1 MMLYQFKSSNNSIR
15 GADLHSSMFT
25 TDKGADSNLYH
36 FKLSDSKENTRTYER
51 SKPSTHKTYFMK
63 TPENK
68 VWEENRYT
76 GNATFGGKNFFEL
89 VAELNKTPAEL
100 KRTKCSPTELGMKLY
115 KGTTK
120 IIKKVDGKIHNV
132 ELKFPELLVDDE
144 RIWRNRKP
152 VLLGDVDALL
162 PHGEE
167 GEECECD
174 ECLKDASHPLEKE
187 KLSIKLPTEVMKE
200 VTDAK
205 TRRKLPAKPRKRTL
219 KVKKNESPTEEMK
232 GKKRE
237 VLNQFQSVFP
247 AYNEYKMNKQE
258 LENMEKQ
265 DVRIPSPLSSKEKQ
279 LIKKAP
285 KNKTMKRAPVGKA
298 KSVSDLIKQY
308 LESGVP
314 VLDRFTEA
322 QLSEMLLKTNKEYH
336 STKTPI
342 MSDPQYDVFR
352 NYIED
357 KYPESNALQQ
367 VGAPIKGTKG
377 KVTLPF
383 NMPSMDKI
391 KPETTMLTSWLLKYP
406 GPYVISCKLDGVSGM
421 YAMDEAGPHL
431 YTRGDGAIGQDI
443 SHLIRPLRLPT
454 IPVGTVVRGE
464 FIVPKTT
471 FDAKYKEKF
480 SNPRNFVAG
489 LVNSKTVTSSI
500 KDLDF
505 VVYEMI
511 QPALSPSK
519 QMAELAKHGFDVVQ
533 HDLIPGLSKDLLMQ
547 TLMSWRTLNKYE
559 IDGIIVSDDRVYLRT
574 AKNPD
579 HAFAFKMAISDQIAE
594 TTVVD
599 VIWEA
604 SQDGYLKPR
613 VKIAPIS
620 IGGVNIE
627 YTTGFNGKFIEDNK
641 IGPGAKIQMIRSGDV
656 IPYIKSVLE
665 PASEGKMPDADLMPY
680 EWNATH
686 VDVVLKNVGDND
698 TVKEKNIVGFFSD
711 LEVEGLAT
719 GNVRRIMAAG
729 FDTVPKILKMTE
741 ADFKDV
747 DGFKKKMI
755 EKVRSSI
762 QDKVGA
768 ASIVQLM
775 AASNKFGRGV
785 GIRVLTPLMDANQDF
800 LTKEETK
807 AEKIAKLNAAGIH
820 KNAEAFYNSI
830 EPFNA
835 FLRECGLDS
844 RESTKE
850 PKSDV
855 KDTIDKSNPLFE
867 KSIVMTKIRN
877 KEIIEHLKKVGAT
890 LEDSFKKNTVA
901 LVMKDKTDI
910 TNKMRDAEKKGIEIF
925 TVEEFKTKYMV

>member
-1 MMLYQFKSSNNSIR
+1 
-15 GADLHSSMFT
+15 
-25 TDKGADSNLYH
+25 
-36 FKLSDSKENTRTYER
+36 
-51 SKPSTHKTYFMK
+51 MK
-63 TPENK
+63 DQANR
-68 VWEENRYT
+68 VWTENRYS
-76 GNATFGGKNFFEL
+76 GDATFGGKNFFEL
-89 VAELNKTPAEL
+89 LAELNKTPAEL

-167 GEECECD
+167 GVECECD
-174 ECLKDASHPLEKE
+174 ECLLDAKEKALLEKEETKEETKEVFQTVGSSSKGTVGSEGPFGPLEK
-187 KLSIKLPTEVMKE
+187 
-200 VTDAK
+200 K

-219 KVKKNESPTEEMK
+219 KLKKNELPTEELK

-265 DVRIPSPLSSKEKQ
+265 DVRVPSPPKEKPLSSKEKQ
-279 LIKKAP
+279 LIKTAP
-285 KNKTMKRAPVGKA
+285 KNKTMKRAPTGKT
-298 KSVSDLIKQY
+298 LITQY

-314 VLDRFTEA
+314 VLDTFTEA
-322 QLSEMLLKTNKEYH
+322 QLSEMLLKANKEYH

-342 MSDPQYDVFR
+342 MSDPQYDVLR

-357 KYPESNALQQ
+357 KYPAAEALQQ
-367 VGAPIKGTKG
+367 VGAPIKGAKG

-443 SHLIRPLRLPT
+443 SHLIKPLDLPT

-489 LVNSKTVTSSI
+489 LVNSKTVTTSI

-533 HDLIPGLSKDLLMQ
+533 HDLILSGPSKDPSDPSVSAKLSKDLLTQ
-547 TLMSWRTLNKYE
+547 TLMSWRAQNKYE
-559 IDGIIVSDDRVYLRT
+559 IDGIIVANDGVYPRT

-747 DGFKKKMI
+747 DGFKKKMVD
-755 EKVRSSI
+755 KVMTSI
-762 QDKVGA
+762 KDKVGS
-768 ASIVQLM
+768 ASMVQLM

-785 GIRVLTPLMDANQDF
+785 GIRVLTPLMDANPDF
-800 LTKEETK
+800 LSKEETK

-820 KNAEAFYNSI
+820 KNAEAFYNNI

-835 FLRECGLDS
+835 FLRECGLDANK
-844 RESTKE
+844 TKE
-850 PKSDV
+850 ESKADV
-855 KDTIDKSNPLFE
+855 KDTIDIINKSNPLFE

-925 TVEEFKTKYMV
+925 TVEEFKAKYMV

>member
-1 MMLYQFKSSNNSIR
+1 
-15 GADLHSSMFT
+15 
-25 TDKGADSNLYH
+25 
-36 FKLSDSKENTRTYER
+36 
-51 SKPSTHKTYFMK
+51 MK
-63 TPENK
+63 DQANR
-68 VWEENRYT
+68 VWTENRYS
-76 GNATFGGKNFFEL
+76 GDATFGGKNFFEL
-89 VAELNKTPAEL
+89 IAELNKTPAEL

-167 GEECECD
+167 GVECECD
-174 ECLKDASHPLEKE
+174 ECLLDAKEKALLEEPKKEETKEETKKVFQTVGSEGPLEK
-187 KLSIKLPTEVMKE
+187 
-200 VTDAK
+200 K

-219 KVKKNESPTEEMK
+219 KLKKNELPTEELK

-247 AYNEYKMNKQE
+247 AYAEYKMNKQE

-265 DVRIPSPLSSKEKQ
+265 DVWVPSIEAEKPLSSKEKQ
-279 LIKKAP
+279 LSSKETVVVNKQVSSERTDVINKQLIKTAP
-285 KNKTMKRAPVGKA
+285 KNKTMKRMPVSKT
-298 KSVSDLIKQY
+298 LIKQY

-314 VLDRFTEA
+314 VLDTFTEA
-322 QLSEMLLKTNKEYH
+322 QLSEMLLKANKEYH

-342 MSDPQYDVFR
+342 MSDPQYDVLR

-357 KYPESNALQQ
+357 KYPTADALQQ

-443 SHLIRPLRLPT
+443 SHLIKPLNLPT

-533 HDLIPGLSKDLLMQ
+533 HDIMPGLSKDPSDPSVSTKLSKGPTDPTVPKGLSKDLLTQ
-547 TLMSWRTLNKYE
+547 TLMSWRALNKYE
-559 IDGIIVSDDRVYLRT
+559 IDGIIVSDDHVYPRT

-665 PASEGKMPDADLMPY
+665 PAAEGKMPDADAMPY

-747 DGFKKKMI
+747 DGFKKKMVD
-755 EKVRSSI
+755 KVRTSM
-762 QDKVGA
+762 QEKVGA
-768 ASIVQLM
+768 ASMVQLM

-785 GIRVLTPLMDANQDF
+785 GIRVLTPLMDANPDF

-820 KNAEAFYNSI
+820 KNAEAFYNNI

-844 RESTKE
+844 VKE
-850 PKSDV
+850 PKSEV
-855 KDTIDKSNPLFE
+855 KDTMDSSNPLFE
-867 KSIVMTKIRN
+867 KSIVMTKIRD
-877 KEIIEHLKKVGAT
+877 KEIIAHLKKVGAT

-925 TVEEFKTKYMV
+925 TVEEFKAKYMM

>member
-1 MMLYQFKSSNNSIR
+1 LKNAKGLVLQQLKSV
-15 GADLHSSMFT
+15 
-25 TDKGADSNLYH
+25 Y
-36 FKLSDSKENTRTYER
+36 
-51 SKPSTHKTYFMK
+51 
-63 TPENK
+63 
-68 VWEENRYT
+68 
-76 GNATFGGKNFFEL
+76 
-89 VAELNKTPAEL
+89 
-100 KRTKCSPTELGMKLY
+100 
-115 KGTTK
+115 
-120 IIKKVDGKIHNV
+120 
-132 ELKFPELLVDDE
+132 
-144 RIWRNRKP
+144 
-152 VLLGDVDALL
+152 
-162 PHGEE
+162 
-167 GEECECD
+167 
-174 ECLKDASHPLEKE
+174 
-187 KLSIKLPTEVMKE
+187 
-200 VTDAK
+200 
-205 TRRKLPAKPRKRTL
+205 
-219 KVKKNESPTEEMK
+219 
-232 GKKRE
+232 
-237 VLNQFQSVFP
+237 P
-247 AYNEYKMNKQE
+247 AYAEYKMNKRE

-265 DVRIPSPLSSKEKQ
+265 DVRILSPEKPLSSKKKQ
-279 LIKKAP
+279 LKRKP
-285 KNKTMKRAPVGKA
+285 TTNKTMKRAPTGKT
-298 KSVSDLIKQY
+298 LIAQY

-314 VLDRFTEA
+314 VLEGFTEA
-322 QLSEMLLKTNKEYH
+322 QLSEMLLMANAEYH
-336 STKTPI
+336 SSKKPI
-342 MSDPQYDVFR
+342 MTDAQYDVLR
-352 NYIED
+352 SYIEE
-357 KYPESNALQQ
+357 KYPKADALQQ
-367 VGAPIKGTKG
+367 IGAPIKGTKG

-391 KPETTMLTSWLLKYP
+391 KPESTMLTSWTLKYP

-421 YAMDEAGPHL
+421 YAMDKAGPHL
-431 YTRGDGAIGQDI
+431 YTRGDGTIGQDI
-443 SHLIRPLRLPT
+443 SHLIKPLGLPT

-471 FDAKYKEKF
+471 FEAKYKEKF

-489 LVNSKTVTSSI
+489 LVNSKTVTASI

-511 QPALSPSK
+511 QPELSPIK
-519 QMAELAKHGFDVVQ
+519 QMEELGKHGFDVVQ
-533 HDLIPGLSKDLLMQ
+533 HEIVPTKLSKGPSDPTVPLGVTKLSKDLLTQ
-547 TLMSWRTLNKYE
+547 TLMAWRTQNKYE
-559 IDGIIVSDDRVYLRT
+559 IDGIICAAGDRVYPRT

-579 HAFAFKMAISDQIAE
+579 HAFAFKMAISDQMAE

-613 VKIAPIS
+613 VKITPIS

-627 YTTGFNGKFIEDNK
+627 YTTGFNGKFIDDNK

-665 PASEGKMPDADLMPY
+665 PAAEGKMPDADIMPY

-686 VDVVLKNVGDND
+686 VDIVLKNVGDND

-729 FDTVPKILKMTE
+729 FDTIPKILKMTE

-755 EKVRSSI
+755 EKVRTSI
-762 QDKVGA
+762 QEKVGS

-785 GIRVLTPLMDANQDF
+785 GKKVLTPLMDANPDF

-820 KNAEAFYNSI
+820 KNAELFYNNI
-830 EPFNA
+830 AGFNE
-835 FLRECGLDS
+835 FMRECGLGEAKGDS
-844 RESTKE
+844 KAEA
-850 PKSDV
+850 KSDS
-855 KDTIDKSNPLFE
+855 KELIDQSNPLFE

-901 LVMKDKTDI
+901 LVMKDKSDV

-925 TVEEFKTKYMV
+925 TVEEFKAKYMV

>member
-1 MMLYQFKSSNNSIR
+1 
-15 GADLHSSMFT
+15 MF
-25 TDKGADSNLYH
+25 H
-36 FKLSDSKENTRTYER
+36 FKLSDSKEKTRTYER
-51 SKPSTHKTYFMK
+51 SKPSTHKRYFMK

-68 VWEENRYT
+68 VWEENKYA
-76 GNATFGGKNFFEL
+76 GDAVFGGKNFFEL

-115 KGTTK
+115 KGTVK

-152 VLLGDVDALL
+152 ELLGDVDALL
-162 PHGEE
+162 PSSHEE
-167 GEECECD
+167 GENIECECD
-174 ECLKDASHPLEKE
+174 ECLAEEHEELPSEVSDAKHPLEK
-187 KLSIKLPTEVMKE
+187 LSVKHPLDLPSEEPEVKPADKTRKKLPT
-200 VTDAK
+200 
-205 TRRKLPAKPRKRTL
+205 KPRKKTL
-219 KVKKNESPTEEMK
+219 KNKKTEAPTEELK
-232 GKKRE
+232 GAKRE
-237 VLNQFQSVFP
+237 FLNQLRTVYP
-247 AYNEYKMNKQE
+247 AYAEFQAHKKE

-265 DVRIPSPLSSKEKQ
+265 DVRVPYTPKKEEKQ
-279 LIKKAP
+279 LIKKTP
-285 KNKTMKRAPVGKA
+285 KNKTMKRAPAKA
-298 KSVSDLIKQY
+298 PLIKQY

-314 VLDRFTEA
+314 VLDTFTEA
-322 QLSEMLLKTNKEYH
+322 QLSEMLLKANTEYH

-342 MSDPQYDVFR
+342 MTDAQYDVLR
-352 NYIED
+352 NYIEG
-357 KYPESNALQQ
+357 KYPEADALQQ
-367 VGAPIKGTKG
+367 IGAPVKGTKN
-377 KVTLPF
+377 KVSLPF

-391 KPETTMLTSWLLKYP
+391 KPESPMLTSWALKYT

-421 YAMDEAGPHL
+421 YAMDKDGAKL

-443 SHLIRPLRLPT
+443 SHLIRPLGLPT

-471 FDAKYKEKF
+471 FEAKYKDKF
-480 SNPRNFVAG
+480 ANPRNFVAG
-489 LVNSKTVTSSI
+489 LVNSKTVTGNI

-511 QPALSPSK
+511 QPEISPSK
-519 QMAELAKHGFDVVQ
+519 QMEELVKHGFDVVQ
-533 HDLIPGLSKDLLMQ
+533 HELVKGPTKLSKDLLMQ
-547 TLMSWRTLNKYE
+547 TLMAWRANNKYE
-559 IDGIIVSDDRVYLRT
+559 IDGIIVADDHVYKRT

-579 HAFAFKMAISDQIAE
+579 HAFAFKMALDEQIAE
-594 TTVVD
+594 TEVVD

-656 IPYIKSVLE
+656 IPYIKSVLL
-665 PASEGKMPDADLMPY
+665 PATEGKMPDADAMPY

-686 VDVVLKNVGDND
+686 VDVVLKNVDTND

-741 ADFKDV
+741 VDFKDV

-755 EKVRSSI
+755 EKVRTSMKE
-762 QDKVGA
+762 KVGA
-768 ASIVQLM
+768 ASTVQLM

-785 GIRVLTPLMDANQDF
+785 GIRVLTPLMDANPDF
-800 LTKEETK
+800 LTKDETK
-807 AEKIAKLNAAGIH
+807 AAKIAKLNAAGIH
-820 KNAEAFYNSI
+820 KNAEAFYNNI

-835 FLRECGLDS
+835 FMRECGLDKVNDA
-844 RESTKE
+844 KE
-850 PKSDV
+850 ANKV
-855 KDTIDKSNPLFE
+855 NKDAKEQYDISNPLFE

-890 LEDSFKKNTVA
+890 LEDSFRKNTVA
-901 LVMKDKTDI
+901 LVMKDKSDI
-910 TNKMRDAEKKGIEIF
+910 TNKMRDAEKRGIEIF
-925 TVEEFKTKYMV
+925 TVEEFKAKYMA

>member
-1 MMLYQFKSSNNSIR
+1 
-15 GADLHSSMFT
+15 MF
-25 TDKGADSNLYH
+25 H
-36 FKLSDSKENTRTYER
+36 FKLSDNTKENTRTYER

-63 TPENK
+63 DQANR
-68 VWEENRYT
+68 VWTENRYS
-76 GNATFGGKNFFEL
+76 GDATFGGKNFFEL
-89 VAELNKTPAEL
+89 LAELNKTPAEF

-162 PHGEE
+162 PHGDDH
-167 GEECECD
+167 EECECD
-174 ECLKDASHPLEKE
+174 ECLKDLLEKE
-187 KLSIKLPTEVMKE
+187 KKE
-200 VTDAK
+200 ETKEETKEKK

-219 KVKKNESPTEEMK
+219 KVKKNESPTEELK
-232 GKKRE
+232 GKKRD

-247 AYNEYKMNKQE
+247 AYAEYKMNKQE

-265 DVRIPSPLSSKEKQ
+265 DVRIPSPPKETVVINKQ

-285 KNKTMKRAPVGKA
+285 KNKTMKRIPTGKT
-298 KSVSDLIKQY
+298 LITQY

-314 VLDRFTEA
+314 VLDTFTEA
-322 QLSEMLLKTNKEYH
+322 QLSEMLLKANKEYH

-342 MSDPQYDVFR
+342 MSDPQYDILR

-357 KYPESNALQQ
+357 KYPTAEALLQI
-367 VGAPIKGTKG
+367 GAPIKGTKG

-443 SHLIRPLRLPT
+443 SHLIKPLGLPT

-489 LVNSKTVTSSI
+489 LVNSKTVTTSI

-533 HDLIPGLSKDLLMQ
+533 HDLMMSVSKDLLTQ
-547 TLMSWRTLNKYE
+547 TLMSWRSQNKYE
-559 IDGIIVSDDRVYLRT
+559 IDGIIVSDDHVYPRT

-665 PASEGKMPDADLMPY
+665 PASEGKMPDADVMPY

-747 DGFKKKMI
+747 DGFKKKMVD
-755 EKVRSSI
+755 KVMTSI
-762 QDKVGA
+762 KNKVGA
-768 ASIVQLM
+768 ASMVQLM

-785 GIRVLTPLMDANQDF
+785 GIRVLTPLIDANPDF

-820 KNAEAFYNSI
+820 KNAEAFYNNI

-835 FLRECGLDS
+835 FLRECGLDKVNT
-844 RESTKE
+844 ETKGDS
-850 PKSDV
+850 KN
-855 KDTIDKSNPLFE
+855 TIDTSNPLFE

-925 TVEEFKTKYMV
+925 TVEEFKAKYMA

>member
-1 MMLYQFKSSNNSIR
+1 
-15 GADLHSSMFT
+15 MF
-25 TDKGADSNLYH
+25 H
-36 FKLSDSKENTRTYER
+36 FKLSDSKEKTRTYER
-51 SKPSTHKTYFMK
+51 SKPSTHKRYFMK
-63 TPENK
+63 TQENK
-68 VWEENRYT
+68 VWEENKYA
-76 GNATFGGKNFFEL
+76 GDAVFGGKNFFEL

-115 KGTTK
+115 KGTVK

-152 VLLGDVDALL
+152 ELLGDVDSLL
-162 PHGEE
+162 PSSHEE
-167 GEECECD
+167 GENIECECD
-174 ECLKDASHPLEKE
+174 ECLADEHEE
-187 KLSIKLPTEVMKE
+187 KLSVKLPSDLPLELPSEEPEVKPADKTRKKLPT
-200 VTDAK
+200 
-205 TRRKLPAKPRKRTL
+205 KPRKKTL
-219 KVKKNESPTEEMK
+219 KNKKTEAPTEELK
-232 GKKRE
+232 GAKRE
-237 VLNQFQSVFP
+237 FLNQLRTVYP
-247 AYNEYKMNKQE
+247 AYAEFQAHKKE

-265 DVRIPSPLSSKEKQ
+265 DVRVPYTPKKEEKQ
-279 LIKKAP
+279 LIKKTP
-285 KNKTMKRAPVGKA
+285 KNKTMKRTPAKAP
-298 KSVSDLIKQY
+298 LIKQY

-314 VLDRFTEA
+314 VLDTFTEA
-322 QLSEMLLKTNKEYH
+322 QLSEMLLKANTEYH

-342 MSDPQYDVFR
+342 MTDAQYDVLR

-357 KYPESNALQQ
+357 KYPKADALQQ
-367 VGAPIKGTKG
+367 IGAPVKGTKN
-377 KVTLPF
+377 KVSLPF

-391 KPETTMLTSWLLKYP
+391 KPESPMLTSWTLKYT

-421 YAMDEAGPHL
+421 YAMDKDGAKL

-443 SHLIRPLRLPT
+443 SHLIRPLGLPT

-471 FDAKYKEKF
+471 FEAKYKDKF
-480 SNPRNFVAG
+480 ANPRNFVAG
-489 LVNSKTVTSSI
+489 LVNSKTVTGSV

-519 QMAELAKHGFDVVQ
+519 QMAELVKHGFDVVQ
-533 HDLIPGLSKDLLMQ
+533 HELVKGPTKLSKDLLMQ
-547 TLMSWRTLNKYE
+547 TLMAWRANNKYE
-559 IDGIIVSDDRVYLRT
+559 IDGIIVADDHVYKRT
-574 AKNPD
+574 SKNPD
-579 HAFAFKMAISDQIAE
+579 HAFAFKMALDEQIAE
-594 TTVVD
+594 TEVVD

-656 IPYIKSVLE
+656 IPYIKSVLL
-665 PASEGKMPDADLMPY
+665 PASEGKMPDADAMPY

-686 VDVVLKNVGDND
+686 VDVVLKNVDTND

-741 ADFKDV
+741 VDFKDV

-755 EKVRSSI
+755 EKVRTSMKE
-762 QDKVGA
+762 KVGS
-768 ASIVQLM
+768 ASTVQLM

-785 GIRVLTPLMDANQDF
+785 GIRVLTPLMDANPDF
-800 LTKEETK
+800 LTKDETK
-807 AEKIAKLNAAGIH
+807 AAKIAKLNAAGIH
-820 KNAEAFYNSI
+820 KNAEAFYNNI

-835 FLRECGLDS
+835 FMRECGLDS
-844 RESTKE
+844 VESTKE
-850 PKSDV
+850 ANKAKADI
-855 KDTIDKSNPLFE
+855 KEQYDISNPLFE

-890 LEDSFKKNTVA
+890 LEDSFRKNTVA
-901 LVMKDKTDI
+901 LVMKDKSDI
-910 TNKMRDAEKKGIEIF
+910 TNKMRDAEKRGIEIF
-925 TVEEFKTKYMV
+925 TVEEFKAKYMA

>member
-1 MMLYQFKSSNNSIR
+1 
-15 GADLHSSMFT
+15 MF
-25 TDKGADSNLYH
+25 H
-36 FKLSDSKENTRTYER
+36 FKLSDNAKNQTKTYEK
-51 SKPSTHKTYFMK
+51 SKPSTHKRYFMK
-63 TPENK
+63 THENK
-68 VWEENRYT
+68 VFEENKYA
-76 GNATFGGKNFFEL
+76 GDAMFGGKNFFEL
-89 VAELNKTPAEL
+89 LAELNKTPAEL
-100 KRTKCSPTELGMKLY
+100 KKLKCTPVEFGQKLY

-120 IIKKVDGKIHNV
+120 IIKKVDGKITNV
-132 ELKFPELLVDDE
+132 ELKFPEILEDDE
-144 RIWRNRKP
+144 KIWKNRKP
-152 VLLGDVDALL
+152 LLVGDLDALL
-162 PHGEE
+162 PEDHDY
-167 GEECECD
+167 ECECD
-174 ECLKDASHPLEKE
+174 ECLED
-187 KLSIKLPTEVMKE
+187 VKE
-200 VTDAK
+200 VKEAKEVKVAK
-205 TRRKLPAKPRKRTL
+205 TRRKLPENGLKKTRRLPPTQKLKNAKGLVLQQL
-219 KVKKNESPTEEMK
+219 K
-232 GKKRE
+232 
-237 VLNQFQSVFP
+237 SVYP
-247 AYNEYKMNKQE
+247 AYAEYKMNKRE

-265 DVRIPSPLSSKEKQ
+265 DVRVPSPEKP
-279 LIKKAP
+279 LKPKTT
-285 KNKTMKRAPVGKA
+285 KNKTMKRVPVGKT
-298 KSVSDLIKQY
+298 LIKQY

-314 VLDRFTEA
+314 VLEGFTEA
-322 QLSEMLLKTNKEYH
+322 QLSEMLLKANKEYH

-342 MSDPQYDVFR
+342 MTDAQYDVLR
-352 NYIED
+352 SYIEE
-357 KYPESNALQQ
+357 KYPKADALQQ
-367 VGAPIKGTKG
+367 IGAPIKGTKG

-391 KPETTMLTSWLLKYP
+391 KPESTLLTSWTLKYP

-421 YAMDEAGPHL
+421 YAMDKDGAKL
-431 YTRGDGAIGQDI
+431 YTRGDGTIGQDI
-443 SHLIRPLRLPT
+443 SHLIKPLGLPS

-489 LVNSKTVTSSI
+489 LVNSKTVTASV

-511 QPALSPSK
+511 QPELSPSK
-519 QMAELAKHGFDVVQ
+519 QMEELGKHGFDVVQ
-533 HDLIPGLSKDLLMQ
+533 HELVPKGPSDPTLPLGVTKLSKDLLTQ
-547 TLMSWRTLNKYE
+547 TLMAWRTQNKYE
-559 IDGIIVSDDRVYLRT
+559 IDGIIVADDRVYKRT

-665 PASEGKMPDADLMPY
+665 PAAEGKMPDTNAMPY

-686 VDVVLKNVGDND
+686 VDIVLTNAGDND

-711 LEVEGLAT
+711 LEVDGLAT

-729 FDTVPKILKMTE
+729 FDTIPKILKMTE

-755 EKVRSSI
+755 EKVRTSI
-762 QDKVGA
+762 QEKVGS

-785 GIRVLTPLMDANQDF
+785 GIRVLTPLMDANPDF
-800 LTKEETK
+800 LTKDETK
-807 AEKIAKLNAAGIH
+807 AAKIAKLNAAGIH
-820 KNAEAFYNSI
+820 KNAELFYNNI
-830 EPFNA
+830 AGFNE
-835 FLRECGLDS
+835 FIRKCGLDEAKEAKA
-844 RESTKE
+844 ESKGD
-850 PKSDV
+850 S
-855 KDTIDKSNPLFE
+855 KDTIDISNPLFE

-901 LVMKDKTDI
+901 LVMKDKSDVS
-910 TNKMRDAEKKGIEIF
+910 NKMRDAEKKGIEIF
-925 TVEEFKTKYMV
+925 TVEEFKAKYMM

>member
-1 MMLYQFKSSNNSIR
+1 MLNQF
-15 GADLHSSMFT
+15 
-25 TDKGADSNLYH
+25 KGADSNLYH
-36 FKLSDSKENTRTYER
+36 FKLSDSKEKTRTYER
-51 SKPSTHKTYFMK
+51 SKPSTHKRYFMK
-63 TPENK
+63 TQENK
-68 VWEENRYT
+68 VWEENKYA
-76 GNATFGGKNFFEL
+76 GDAVFGGKNFFEL

-115 KGTTK
+115 KGTVK

-132 ELKFPELLVDDE
+132 ELKFPELLADDE
-144 RIWRNRKP
+144 RMWRNRKP
-152 VLLGDVDALL
+152 ELLGDVDALL
-162 PHGEE
+162 PSSHEE
-167 GEECECD
+167 GENIECECD
-174 ECLKDASHPLEKE
+174 ECLMDEHDE
-187 KLSIKLPTEVMKE
+187 KLSVKLPTEEPEEPE
-200 VTDAK
+200 VPEVKTDAK
-205 TRRKLPAKPRKRTL
+205 TRKKLPTKPRKKTL
-219 KVKKNESPTEEMK
+219 KNKKTEAPTEELK
-232 GKKRE
+232 GAKRE
-237 VLNQFQSVFP
+237 VLNQLRTVYP
-247 AYNEYKMNKQE
+247 AYAEFQAHKKE

-265 DVRIPSPLSSKEKQ
+265 DVRVPYPPEKQLSSTVVVEKQ
-279 LIKKAP
+279 LIKKTP
-285 KNKTMKRAPVGKA
+285 KNKTMKRAPAKA
-298 KSVSDLIKQY
+298 TLIKQY

-314 VLDRFTEA
+314 VLETFSEA
-322 QLSEMLLKTNKEYH
+322 QLSEMLLKANTEYH

-342 MSDPQYDVFR
+342 MSDAQYDVLR

-357 KYPESNALQQ
+357 KYPKADALQQ
-367 VGAPIKGTKG
+367 IGAPVKGTKN

-391 KPETTMLTSWLLKYP
+391 KPESPMLTSWALKYT

-421 YAMDEAGPHL
+421 YAMDKDGAKL

-443 SHLIRPLRLPT
+443 SHLIRPLSLPT

-471 FDAKYKEKF
+471 FDAKYKDKF
-480 SNPRNFVAG
+480 ANPRNFVAG
-489 LVNSKTVTSSI
+489 LVNSKTVTGSV

-519 QMAELAKHGFDVVQ
+519 QMEELVKYGFDVVQ
-533 HDLIPGLSKDLLMQ
+533 HESVTQLSKDLLMQ
-547 TLMSWRTLNKYE
+547 TLMAWRANNKYE
-559 IDGIIVSDDRVYLRT
+559 IDGIIVSDDHVYART

-579 HAFAFKMAISDQIAE
+579 HAFAFKMALDEQIAE
-594 TTVVD
+594 TEVVD

-656 IPYIKSVLE
+656 IPYIKSVLV
-665 PASEGKMPDADLMPY
+665 PASQSKMPDADIMPY

-686 VDVVLKNVGDND
+686 VDVVLKNVDTND

-755 EKVRSSI
+755 EKVRTSMKE
-762 QDKVGA
+762 KVGN
-768 ASIVQLM
+768 ASTVQLM

-785 GIRVLTPLMDANQDF
+785 GIRVLTPLMDANPDF

-820 KNAEAFYNSI
+820 KNAELFYNNI
-830 EPFNA
+830 EGFNT
-835 FLRECGLDS
+835 FMRECGLNAVDK
-844 RESTKE
+844 ESKGE
-850 PKSDV
+850 V
-855 KDTIDKSNPLFE
+855 KNTLDISNPLFE

-890 LEDSFKKNTVA
+890 LEDSFRKNTVA
-901 LVMKDKTDI
+901 LVMKDKSDI
-910 TNKMRDAEKKGIEIF
+910 TNKMRDAEKRGIEIF
-925 TVEEFKTKYMV
+925 TVEEFKAKYMV

>member
-1 MMLYQFKSSNNSIR
+1 M
-15 GADLHSSMFT
+15 
-25 TDKGADSNLYH
+25 YH
-36 FKLSDSKENTRTYER
+36 FKLSDSKEKTRTYER
-51 SKPSTHKTYFMK
+51 SKPSTHKRYFMK
-63 TPENK
+63 TQENK
-68 VWEENRYT
+68 VWEENKYA
-76 GNATFGGKNFFEL
+76 GDAVFGGKNFFEL

-115 KGTTK
+115 KGTVK

-152 VLLGDVDALL
+152 ELLGDVDALL
-162 PHGEE
+162 PSSHEE
-167 GEECECD
+167 GENIECECD
-174 ECLKDASHPLEKE
+174 ECLAEEKLSLELPSDLPSEVSDAKHPEPEKPLEKPAE
-187 KLSIKLPTEVMKE
+187 KTRKKLPT
-200 VTDAK
+200 
-205 TRRKLPAKPRKRTL
+205 KPRKKTL
-219 KVKKNESPTEEMK
+219 KNKKIEAPTEELK
-232 GKKRE
+232 GVKRE
-237 VLNQFQSVFP
+237 FLNQLRTVYP
-247 AYNEYKMNKQE
+247 AYAEFQAHKKE
-258 LENMEKQ
+258 LENMEKH
-265 DVRIPSPLSSKEKQ
+265 DVRVSYPPTKELSSTVVVEKQ
-279 LIKKAP
+279 LTKKTP
-285 KNKTMKRAPVGKA
+285 KNKTMKRTPAKAP
-298 KSVSDLIKQY
+298 LIKQY

-314 VLDRFTEA
+314 VLDTFTEA
-322 QLSEMLLKTNKEYH
+322 QLSEMLLKANTEYH

-342 MSDPQYDVFR
+342 MSDAQYDVLR

-357 KYPESNALQQ
+357 KYPEASALQQ
-367 VGAPIKGTKG
+367 IGAPVKGTKN
-377 KVTLPF
+377 KVSLPF

-391 KPETTMLTSWLLKYP
+391 KPESPMLTSWALKYT

-421 YAMDEAGPHL
+421 YAMDKDGAKL

-443 SHLIRPLRLPT
+443 SRLIQPLGLPT

-471 FDAKYKEKF
+471 FEAKYKDKF
-480 SNPRNFVAG
+480 ANPRNFVAG
-489 LVNSKTVTSSI
+489 LVNSKTVTGNV

-511 QPALSPSK
+511 QPEISPSK
-519 QMAELAKHGFDVVQ
+519 QMEELVKHGFDVVQ
-533 HDLIPGLSKDLLMQ
+533 HELVPKGLSADLLTQ
-547 TLMSWRTLNKYE
+547 TLMTWRANNKYE
-559 IDGIIVSDDRVYLRT
+559 IDGIIVADDHVYKRT

-579 HAFAFKMAISDQIAE
+579 HAFAFKMALDEQIAE
-594 TTVVD
+594 TEVVD

-656 IPYIKSVLE
+656 IPYIKSVLL
-665 PASEGKMPDADLMPY
+665 PATEGKMPDADAMPY

-686 VDVVLKNVGDND
+686 VDVVLKNVDTND

-755 EKVRSSI
+755 EKVRTSMKE
-762 QDKVGA
+762 KVGS
-768 ASIVQLM
+768 ASTVQLM
-775 AASNKFGRGV
+775 SASNKFGRGI
-785 GIRVLTPLMDANQDF
+785 GIKVLTPLIDANPDF

-807 AEKIAKLNAAGIH
+807 AAKIAKLNAAGIH
-820 KNAEAFYNSI
+820 KNAEAFYNNI

-835 FLRECGLDS
+835 FMRECGLDKVKI
-844 RESTKE
+844 ESKADIKE
-850 PKSDV
+850 QY
-855 KDTIDKSNPLFE
+855 DTSNPLFE

-890 LEDSFKKNTVA
+890 LEDSFRKNTVA
-901 LVMKDKTDI
+901 LVMKDKSDI
-910 TNKMRDAEKKGIEIF
+910 TNKMRDAEKRGIEIF
-925 TVEEFKTKYMV
+925 TVEEFKAKYMA

>member
-1 MMLYQFKSSNNSIR
+1 MSN
-15 GADLHSSMFT
+15 LL
-25 TDKGADSNLYH
+25 KGADSNLYH
-36 FKLSDSKENTRTYER
+36 FKLSDNAKNQTKTYEK
-51 SKPSTHKTYFMK
+51 SKPSTHKRYFMK
-63 TPENK
+63 TQENK
-68 VWEENRYT
+68 VFEENKYA
-76 GNATFGGKNFFEL
+76 GDAMFGGKNFFEL
-89 VAELNKTPAEL
+89 FAELNKTPAEL
-100 KRTKCSPTELGMKLY
+100 KKLKCTPVEFGQKLY

-120 IIKKVDGKIHNV
+120 IIKKVDGKIVNV
-132 ELKFPELLVDDE
+132 ELKFPEILEDDE
-144 RIWRNRKP
+144 KIWKNRKP
-152 VLLGDVDALL
+152 LLVGDLDVLLPEDHDY
-162 PHGEE
+162 
-167 GEECECD
+167 ECECD
-174 ECLKDASHPLEKE
+174 ECLEDAKE
-187 KLSIKLPTEVMKE
+187 AKE
-200 VTDAK
+200 AKEPVVNAK
-205 TRRKLPAKPRKRTL
+205 TRRKLPAKPRKKTL
-219 KVKKNESPTEEMK
+219 KIKKNESPTEELK
-232 GKKRE
+232 GKKRAL
-237 VLNQFQSVFP
+237 LNQFQSVYP
-247 AYNEYKMNKQE
+247 AYAEYKMNKRE

-265 DVRIPSPLSSKEKQ
+265 DVRVPSPEKP
-279 LIKKAP
+279 LKPKTT
-285 KNKTMKRAPVGKA
+285 KNKTMKRALVEKPVGKT
-298 KSVSDLIKQY
+298 LIKQY

-314 VLDRFTEA
+314 VLEGFTEA
-322 QLSEMLLKTNKEYH
+322 QLSEMLLKANKEYH

-342 MSDPQYDVFR
+342 MTDAQYDVLR
-352 NYIED
+352 SYIEE
-357 KYPESNALQQ
+357 KYPEADALQQ
-367 VGAPIKGTKG
+367 IGAPIKGTKG

-391 KPETTMLTSWLLKYP
+391 KPESTMLTSWTLKYP

-421 YAMDEAGPHL
+421 YAMDKDGAKL
-431 YTRGDGAIGQDI
+431 YTRGDGTIGQDI
-443 SHLIRPLRLPT
+443 SHLIKPLGLPS

-471 FDAKYKEKF
+471 FEAKYKEKF

-489 LVNSKTVTSSI
+489 LVNSKTVTASI

-511 QPALSPSK
+511 QPELSPSK
-519 QMAELAKHGFDVVQ
+519 QMAELGKHGFDVVQ
-533 HDLIPGLSKDLLMQ
+533 HELMTKLSKDLLTQ
-547 TLMSWRTLNKYE
+547 TLMAWRTQNKYE
-559 IDGIIVSDDRVYLRT
+559 IDGIIVSCAAEDRVYKRT

-665 PASEGKMPDADLMPY
+665 PAAEGKMPDADVMPY

-686 VDVVLKNVGDND
+686 VDIVLKNVGDND

-729 FDTVPKILKMTE
+729 FDTIPKILKMTE

-755 EKVRSSI
+755 EKVRTSM
-762 QDKVGA
+762 QEKVGS

-785 GIRVLTPLMDANQDF
+785 GIRVLTPLMDANPDF

-807 AEKIAKLNAAGIH
+807 AAKIAKLNAAGIH
-820 KNAEAFYNSI
+820 KNAELFYNNI
-830 EPFNA
+830 AGFNE
-835 FLRECGLDS
+835 FMRECGLDKVKGDS
-844 RESTKE
+844 KES
-850 PKSDV
+850 KSDS
-855 KDTIDKSNPLFE
+855 KELIDKSNPLFE

-901 LVMKDKTDI
+901 LVMKDKSDVS
-910 TNKMRDAEKKGIEIF
+910 NKMRDAEKKGIEIF
-925 TVEEFKTKYMV
+925 TVEEFKAKYMM

>member
-1 MMLYQFKSSNNSIR
+1 
-15 GADLHSSMFT
+15 
-25 TDKGADSNLYH
+25 
-36 FKLSDSKENTRTYER
+36 
-51 SKPSTHKTYFMK
+51 
-63 TPENK
+63 
-68 VWEENRYT
+68 
-76 GNATFGGKNFFEL
+76 
-89 VAELNKTPAEL
+89 
-100 KRTKCSPTELGMKLY
+100 
-115 KGTTK
+115 
-120 IIKKVDGKIHNV
+120 
-132 ELKFPELLVDDE
+132 
-144 RIWRNRKP
+144 
-152 VLLGDVDALL
+152 
-162 PHGEE
+162 
-167 GEECECD
+167 
-174 ECLKDASHPLEKE
+174 
-187 KLSIKLPTEVMKE
+187 
-200 VTDAK
+200 
-205 TRRKLPAKPRKRTL
+205 
-219 KVKKNESPTEEMK
+219 
-232 GKKRE
+232 
-237 VLNQFQSVFP
+237 
-247 AYNEYKMNKQE
+247 
-258 LENMEKQ
+258 
-265 DVRIPSPLSSKEKQ
+265 
-279 LIKKAP
+279 
-285 KNKTMKRAPVGKA
+285 
-298 KSVSDLIKQY
+298 

-314 VLDRFTEA
+314 VLDTFTEA
-322 QLSEMLLKTNKEYH
+322 QLSEMLLKANKEYH

-342 MSDPQYDVFR
+342 MSDPQYDVLR

-357 KYPESNALQQ
+357 KYPAAEALQQ

-443 SHLIRPLRLPT
+443 SHLIKPLGLPT

-489 LVNSKTVTSSI
+489 LVNSKTVTTSI

-533 HDLIPGLSKDLLMQ
+533 HDLMPGLSKDLLTQ
-547 TLMSWRTLNKYE
+547 TLMSWRSQNKYE
-559 IDGIIVSDDRVYLRT
+559 IDGIIVANDHVYPRT

-665 PASEGKMPDADLMPY
+665 PAAEGKMPDADVMPY

-755 EKVRSSI
+755 EKVMTSI
-762 QDKVGA
+762 KNKVGA
-768 ASIVQLM
+768 ASMVQLM

-785 GIRVLTPLMDANQDF
+785 GIRVLTPLMDANPDF

-820 KNAEAFYNSI
+820 KNAEAFYNNI

-835 FLRECGLDS
+835 FLRECGLDKVNT
-844 RESTKE
+844 ETKE
-850 PKSDV
+850 EV

-925 TVEEFKTKYMV
+925 TVEEFKAKYMM

>member
-1 MMLYQFKSSNNSIR
+1 M
-15 GADLHSSMFT
+15 
-25 TDKGADSNLYH
+25 YH
-36 FKLSDSKENTRTYER
+36 FKLSDSKEKTRTYER
-51 SKPSTHKTYFMK
+51 SKPSTHKRYFMK
-63 TPENK
+63 TQENK
-68 VWEENRYT
+68 VWEENKYA
-76 GNATFGGKNFFEL
+76 GDAVFGGKNFFEL

-115 KGTTK
+115 KGTVK

-132 ELKFPELLVDDE
+132 ELKFPEILADDE

-152 VLLGDVDALL
+152 ELLGDVDALL
-162 PHGEE
+162 PSSHEE
-167 GEECECD
+167 GDNIECECD
-174 ECLKDASHPLEKE
+174 ECEKHPSKNPLEDE
-187 KLSIKLPTEVMKE
+187 KLSVKLPTEEPE
-200 VTDAK
+200 VPEVKTDAK
-205 TRRKLPAKPRKRTL
+205 TRKKLSTKPRKKTL
-219 KVKKNESPTEEMK
+219 KVKKTEAPTEELK
-232 GKKRE
+232 GAKRE
-237 VLNQFQSVFP
+237 FLNQLRTVYP
-247 AYNEYKMNKQE
+247 AYAEFQAHKKE

-265 DVRIPSPLSSKEKQ
+265 DVRVPYPPEKEEKQ
-279 LIKKAP
+279 LIKKTP
-285 KNKTMKRAPVGKA
+285 KNKTMKRAPAKA
-298 KSVSDLIKQY
+298 TLIKQY

-314 VLDRFTEA
+314 VLETFTEG
-322 QLSEMLLKTNKEYH
+322 QLSEMLLKANTEYH

-342 MSDPQYDVFR
+342 MSDAQYDILR

-357 KYPESNALQQ
+357 KYPEASALQQ
-367 VGAPIKGTKG
+367 IGAPVKGTKN
-377 KVTLPF
+377 KVSLPF

-391 KPETTMLTSWLLKYP
+391 KPESPMLTSWALKYT

-421 YAMDEAGPHL
+421 YAMDKDGAKL

-443 SHLIRPLRLPT
+443 SHLIRPLGLPT

-471 FDAKYKEKF
+471 FEEKYKDKF
-480 SNPRNFVAG
+480 ANPRNFVAG
-489 LVNSKTVTSSI
+489 LINSKTVTGSV

-519 QMAELAKHGFDVVQ
+519 QMAELVKHGFDVVQ
-533 HDLIPGLSKDLLMQ
+533 HELVPSGLSKVPSEPSVSTKLSKDLLTQ
-547 TLMSWRTLNKYE
+547 TLMSWRANNKYE
-559 IDGIIVSDDRVYLRT
+559 IDGIIVSDDHVYART

-579 HAFAFKMAISDQIAE
+579 HAFAFKMALDEQIAE
-594 TTVVD
+594 TEVVD

-656 IPYIKSVLE
+656 IPYIKSVLV
-665 PASEGKMPDADLMPY
+665 PASQGKMPDADAMPY

-686 VDVVLKNVGDND
+686 VDVVLKNVGEND

-755 EKVRSSI
+755 EKVRTSMKE
-762 QDKVGA
+762 KVGS
-768 ASIVQLM
+768 ASTVQLM

-785 GIRVLTPLMDANQDF
+785 GIRVLTPLIDANPDF

-807 AEKIAKLNAAGIH
+807 AAKIAKLNAAGIH
-820 KNAEAFYNSI
+820 KNAEAFYNNI

-835 FLRECGLDS
+835 FMRECGLDKVKA
-844 RESTKE
+844 ETKAE
-850 PKSDV
+850 V
-855 KDTIDKSNPLFE
+855 KTQYDESNPLFE

-890 LEDSFKKNTVA
+890 LEDSFRKNTVA
-901 LVMKDKTDI
+901 LVMKDKSDI
-910 TNKMRDAEKKGIEIF
+910 TNKMRDAEKRGIEIF
-925 TVEEFKTKYMV
+925 TVEEFKAKYMA

>member
-1 MMLYQFKSSNNSIR
+1 
-15 GADLHSSMFT
+15 MF
-25 TDKGADSNLYH
+25 H
-36 FKLSDSKENTRTYER
+36 FKLSDSKEKTRTYER
-51 SKPSTHKTYFMK
+51 SKPSTHKRYFMK
-63 TPENK
+63 TQENK
-68 VWEENRYT
+68 VWEENKYA
-76 GNATFGGKNFFEL
+76 GDAVFGGKNFFEL

-115 KGTTK
+115 KGTVK

-132 ELKFPELLVDDE
+132 ELKFPELLADDE

-152 VLLGDVDALL
+152 ELLGDVDSLL
-162 PHGEE
+162 PSSHEE
-167 GEECECD
+167 GENIECECD
-174 ECLKDASHPLEKE
+174 ECLADEHEE
-187 KLSIKLPTEVMKE
+187 KLSVKLPLDLPSELPSEEPEVKPADKTRKKLPT
-200 VTDAK
+200 
-205 TRRKLPAKPRKRTL
+205 KPRKKTL
-219 KVKKNESPTEEMK
+219 KNKKTEAPTEELK
-232 GKKRE
+232 GAKRE
-237 VLNQFQSVFP
+237 FLNQLRTVYP
-247 AYNEYKMNKQE
+247 AYAEFQAHKKE

-265 DVRIPSPLSSKEKQ
+265 DVRVPYPPEKEEKE
-279 LIKKAP
+279 LIKKTP
-285 KNKTMKRAPVGKA
+285 KNKTMKRAPAKA
-298 KSVSDLIKQY
+298 PLIKQY

-314 VLDRFTEA
+314 VLETFTEA
-322 QLSEMLLKTNKEYH
+322 QLSEMLLKANTEYH

-342 MSDPQYDVFR
+342 MTDAQYDILR

-357 KYPESNALQQ
+357 KYPKASALQQ
-367 VGAPIKGTKG
+367 IGAPVKGTKN

-391 KPETTMLTSWLLKYP
+391 KPESPMLTSWTLKYT

-421 YAMDEAGPHL
+421 YAMDKDGAKL

-443 SHLIRPLRLPT
+443 SHLIRPLSLPT

-471 FDAKYKEKF
+471 FEAKYKDKF
-480 SNPRNFVAG
+480 ANPRNFVAG
-489 LVNSKTVTSSI
+489 LVNSKTVTGSV

-519 QMAELAKHGFDVVQ
+519 QMEELVKHGFDVVQ
-533 HDLIPGLSKDLLMQ
+533 HESVTQLSKDLLTQ
-547 TLMSWRTLNKYE
+547 TLMAWRANNKYE
-559 IDGIIVSDDRVYLRT
+559 IDGIIVSDDHVYPRT

-579 HAFAFKMAISDQIAE
+579 HAFAFKMALDEQIAE
-594 TTVVD
+594 TEVVD

-656 IPYIKSVLE
+656 IPYIKSVLV
-665 PASEGKMPDADLMPY
+665 PASQGKMPDADAMPY

-686 VDVVLKNVGDND
+686 VDVVLKNVGEND

-711 LEVEGLAT
+711 LEVDGLAT

-755 EKVRSSI
+755 EKVRTSMKE
-762 QDKVGA
+762 KVGA
-768 ASIVQLM
+768 ASTVQLM

-785 GIRVLTPLMDANQDF
+785 GIRVLTPLMDANPDF
-800 LTKEETK
+800 LTKDETK
-807 AEKIAKLNAAGIH
+807 AAKIAKLNAAGIH
-820 KNAEAFYNSI
+820 KNAEAFYNNI

-835 FLRECGLDS
+835 FMRECGLD
-844 RESTKE
+844 K
-850 PKSDV
+850 V
-855 KDTIDKSNPLFE
+855 KAEAKGDSKPQYDESNPLFE

-890 LEDSFKKNTVA
+890 LEDSFRKNTVA
-901 LVMKDKTDI
+901 LVMKDKSDI
-910 TNKMRDAEKKGIEIF
+910 TNKMRDAEKRGIEIF
-925 TVEEFKTKYMV
+925 TVEEFKAKYMA